1 MSCMLKKQYDVCL
14 YGHFAVD
21 KIVTVDGNS
30 WEAHGGA
37 VYYGG
42 LNLARQGF
50 EVAVATRLHKDD
62 FWRLDEIRDAGIEI
76 FATEATESA
85 GMENIF
91 LSEDRDKR
99 ICKSLGFAG
108 PFTIDELPEVDAK
121 LQLVIPICAGE
132 VDLPTLKAI
141 AKKGPVGLD
150 VQGFVRFAEAE
161 DIVFRDWPEK
171 ADGLQYVHYL
181 KADDTEAEVLT
192 GLTDLRA
199 AAKELAAMGP
209 KEILLTHKG
218 GVLVYAQ
225 GEFFT
230 GEFTPNQVL
239 GRTGR
244 GDTCFTTY
252 CARRLSMSPSE
263 AISYAAAVTSLKME
277 APGPFNRSMEEVE
290 AKRQD

>member
-1 MSCMLKKQYDVCL
+1 MTNQAYDVCL

-21 KIVTVDGNS
+21 KITTIDGVTTP
-30 WEAHGGA
+30 AHGGA

-50 EVAVATRLHKDD
+50 RVAVVTRLHKDD
-62 FWRLDEIRDAGIEI
+62 FWRLDEIRDAGVRV
-76 FATEATESA
+76 FATEAPESA

-91 LSEDRDKR
+91 LSEDHDKR

-108 PFTIDELPEVDAK
+108 PFTVEELPEIDAK

-132 VDLPTLKAI
+132 VDLPTLKVI
-141 AKKGPVGLD
+141 AERGPVGLD

-161 DIVFRDWPEK
+161 YIVFHDWPEK

-192 GLTDLRA
+192 GHTDLHKA
-199 AAKELAAMGP
+199 ALALASLGP
-209 KEILLTHKG
+209 KEVLLTHKA
-218 GVLVYAQ
+218 GVLVYAE
-225 GEFFT
+225 GEFHT
-230 GEFTPNQVL
+230 GNFTPTKMM

-252 CARRLSMSPSE
+252 CARRLSMRPGE
-263 AISYAAAVTSLKME
+263 ATAYAAAATSLKLE
-277 APGPFNRSMEEVE
+277 APGPFNRSMEELE
-290 AKRQD
+290 AKLSG

>member
-1 MSCMLKKQYDVCL
+1 MTAERPFDVCL
-14 YGHFAVD
+14 VGHFAVD
-21 KIVTVDGNS
+21 KIVTVDGES

-42 LNLARQGF
+42 LNLARQGYR
-50 EVAVATRLHKDD
+50 VAVVTRLHKDD
-62 FWRLDEIRDAGIEI
+62 FWRLDEIRDAGI
-76 FATEATESA
+76 AVYASEAPESA

-108 PFTIDELPEVDAK
+108 PFSVEELPEIEAR

-132 VDLPTLKAI
+132 VDLPTLKVI
-141 AKKGPVGLD
+141 AQRGPVGLD
-150 VQGFVRFAEAE
+150 VQGFVRFAEAD

-171 ADGLQYVHYL
+171 EEGLKYVHYL

-192 GLTDLRA
+192 GHTDLRA
-199 AAKELAAMGP
+199 AARALAAMGP
-209 KEILLTHKG
+209 KEVLLTHKG
-218 GVLVYAQ
+218 GVLVYAD

-230 GEFTPNQVL
+230 GHFTPSKIL

-252 CARRLSMSPSE
+252 CARRLSMTPGE
-263 AISYAAAVTSLKME
+263 AVRVAAAVTSLKME
-277 APGPFNRSMEEVE
+277 APGPFNRSMEEIE
-290 AKRQD
+290 AKLLD